1 MAENLNSTLIRVLI
15 VDDHPIVRRGL
26 QSLLS
31 SYSDIEVV
39 GEAEDGTA
47 AFAAIKELNPDV
59 VLLDIQMAGLD
70 GIELTSRILQS
81 TPQIKIIILT
91 AYNNEEYVLG
101 AFRAGAYAYL
111 LKNSLNETVVETIRL
126 VHQGRRMLSPSL
138 MDQVLRQLHTLA
150 QAQASHER
158 QLSPDDIRVLALIAN
173 GATNEE
179 IAREVHWSES
189 TVKRRIE
196 EIMATLGAR
205 NRAQAVSIA
214 TKEGLI

>member
-1 MAENLNSTLIRVLI
+1 MGEHTGSNMIRVLI

-26 QSLLS
+26 TSLLS
-31 SYSDIEVV
+31 AYADIQVA

-47 AFAAIKELNPDV
+47 AFAAVKELDPDV
-59 VLLDIQMAGLD
+59 ILLDIQMAGMD
-70 GIELTSRILQS
+70 GIELTARILRS

-111 LKNSLNETVVETIRL
+111 LKNSLNETVVETIRS

-158 QLSPDDIRVLALIAN
+158 QLAPDDIRVLALIAN

>member
-1 MAENLNSTLIRVLI
+1 MGEHLNSNVIRVLI

-31 SYSDIEVV
+31 SYSDIQVV
-39 GEAEDGTA
+39 GEAEDGTM
-47 AFAAIKELNPDV
+47 AFAAVKELNPDV
-59 VLLDIQMAGLD
+59 ILLDIQMAGLD
-70 GIELTSRILQS
+70 GIELTSRILQN

-111 LKNSLNETVVETIRL
+111 LKNSLNETVVETIRQ

-158 QLSPDDIRVLALIAN
+158 ELSPDDIRVLALIAN
-173 GATNEE
+173 GTTNEE

-205 NRAQAVSIA
+205 NRAHAVSIA